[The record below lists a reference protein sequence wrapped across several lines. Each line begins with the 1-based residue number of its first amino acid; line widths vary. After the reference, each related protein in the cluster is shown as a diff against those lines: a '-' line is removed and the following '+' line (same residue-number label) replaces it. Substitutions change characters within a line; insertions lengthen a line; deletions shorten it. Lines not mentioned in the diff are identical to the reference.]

1 MTKNILLTGYVFGK
15 IFSDRFQ
22 NKRTEQRN
30 DMELVTC
37 WYCIGDLRFSVIA
50 PAYPEQP
57 NLTAFRVEGG
67 SPDDPCLRI
76 TPGEPQEVTHLP
88 CVSKTNFEARYRR
101 GDERVRLF
109 FREDNTGGLLLRAED
124 RPNGDCDAVLAE
136 DALSSL
142 GGKLI
147 LLLMEIPQRLLK
159 RGAVFLHASMI
170 EVNGRAILFTAKKQT
185 GKSTQAELW
194 RVHRGARILNGD
206 RALLQRK
213 GGQWYAMGSPYCGTS
228 DYCEKAELPL
238 AAVVQLSQAKENRVS
253 RLTAKAAVA
262 AFLEGSTYEPDDPQQ
277 TGAVMDLALSAFA
290 QVPFYH
296 LACLPDETAV
306 ACLGDVL
313 KREGVL

>member
-1 MTKNILLTGYVFGK
+1 
-15 IFSDRFQ
+15 
-22 NKRTEQRN
+22 
-30 DMELVTC
+30 MELVTR
-37 WYCIGDLRFSVIA
+37 WYRIGDLRFRVQA

-57 NLTAFRVEGG
+57 NLTAFRAEGG
-67 SPDDPCLRI
+67 SADDPCLRI
-76 TPGEPQEVTHLP
+76 TPGAPQEVTHLP
-88 CVSKTNFEARYRR
+88 CVSETAFEAQYRR

-159 RGAVFLHASMI
+159 RGAVFLHASMV
-170 EVNGRAILFTAKKQT
+170 EVDGRALLFTAKKQT

-213 GGQWYAMGSPYCGTS
+213 DGRWHAMGSPYCGTS

-253 RLTAKAAVA
+253 CLTAKEAVA
-262 AFLEGSTYEPDDPQQ
+262 AFLEGSTYEPSEPQQ
-277 TGAVMDLALSAFA
+277 TAAVMDLALALYGEI
-290 QVPFYH
+290 PCYH

-306 ACLGDVL
+306 ACLEDAL
-313 KREGVL
+313 RRDGVI

>member
-1 MTKNILLTGYVFGK
+1 
-15 IFSDRFQ
+15 
-22 NKRTEQRN
+22 
-30 DMELVTC
+30 MELVTRR
-37 WYCIGDLRFSVIA
+37 YCIGDLRFCVVA
-50 PAYPEQP
+50 PPYPEQP
-57 NLTAFRVEGG
+57 NMTAFRVEDG

-76 TPGEPQEVTHLP
+76 TPGEPLEETDLP
-88 CVSKTNFEARYRR
+88 CVSRTSFEAQYRR
-101 GDERVRLF
+101 GAERVRLF
-109 FREDNTGGLLLRAED
+109 FREDKKEGLLLRAED

-159 RGAVFLHASMI
+159 RGGVFLHASMI
-170 EVNGRAILFTAKKQT
+170 EVDGRAILFTAKKQT

-213 GGQWYAMGSPYCGTS
+213 NGLWHAMGSPYCGTS

-253 RLTAKAAVA
+253 RLTAKEAVA
-262 AFLEGSTYEPDDPQQ
+262 AFLEGSAYDPSDAQQ
-277 TGAVMDLALSAFA
+277 TAAVMDLALSIFA
-290 QVPFYH
+290 ETPFYH

-306 ACLGDVL
+306 ACLAKALRHDGD
-313 KREGVL
+313 E